1 MSHPHPDFEL
11 YDNIDRTPDQV
22 AAASAVTA
30 TRYDLRRWS
39 LRDSEQFLA
48 RHPLPSAPPPGLDPG
63 PYAAALAAAEKPAEV
78 SAVTQH
84 LLDAVY
90 PTVRELSNLLVDIAR
105 WEGRHRSAAPDS
117 PPKMLMSAASRCLD
131 ALALADQA
139 DMRVLRD
146 EYDPA
151 PQPPP
156 PRPQS
161 TQSLPPSPPGSAHAS
176 APHRPTTRHTP

>member
-11 YDNIDRTPDQV
+11 YDNIDRAPDQV
-22 AAASAVTA
+22 TAASAVTA

-39 LRDSEQFLA
+39 LRDAEEFLA
-48 RHPLPSAPPPGLDPG
+48 RHPLPSAPLPRLDPG
-63 PYAAALAAAEKPAEV
+63 PYVAALAAAEKPAEV

-117 PPKMLMSAASRCLD
+117 APKMLMSAASRCLD

-156 PRPQS
+156 PRPQPA
-161 TQSLPPSPPGSAHAS
+161 QGLPPSPPGSAQAS

>member
-39 LRDSEQFLA
+39 LRDAEEFLA
-48 RHPLPSAPPPGLDPG
+48 RHPLPSAPLPRLDPG
-63 PYAAALAAAEKPAEV
+63 PYVAALAAAEKPAEV

-90 PTVRELSNLLVDIAR
+90 PTVRELSNLLLGIAR

-117 PPKMLMSAASRCLD
+117 APKMLMSAASRCLD

-156 PRPQS
+156 PRPQPA
-161 TQSLPPSPPGSAHAS
+161 QGLP
-176 APHRPTTRHTP
+176 